1 MKKLILFLKGMFMGA
16 ADIIPGVSGGTIA
29 LITGIYDEL
38 IKSINCI
45 DKEFIKDLLSLKFK
59 KMFNKIN
66 FKFLIPIFLGIL
78 TSIFSM
84 ANLMHYLINQKP
96 IETWSV
102 FFGIILTSSFIL
114 SKKIKIN
121 KLHLINIVLGAIFS
135 YFLVGIVPVKTPN
148 TLLFLFFSGSVAI
161 CAMILPGISGAF
173 LLLIL
178 GKYNYITEILKS
190 PFSKGNPLQLIIFA
204 LGCLFGLLS
213 FAKFLNHLLK
223 RYHGSTIAFL
233 TGLMLGSLRK
243 IWPFKKALETKLIDG
258 EIYTIKEKLILPW
271 NVEVGLT
278 KSLFFIFIGILIILT
293 IDYFSNLEK

>member
-38 IKSINCI
+38 IESINCI
-45 DKEFIKDLLSLKFK
+45 DKKFIKDLLTLKFK
-59 KMFNKIN
+59 TVFKKIN

-84 ANLMHYLINQKP
+84 ANLMHYLINEKP

-121 KLHLINIVLGAIFS
+121 KLHLMNIILGAIFS

-148 TLLFLFFSGSVAI
+148 TLLFLFFSGSIAI

-178 GKYNYITEILKS
+178 GKYNYITKILKS
-190 PFSKGNPLQLIIFA
+190 PFSKGNPIQLIIFA

-213 FAKFLNHLLK
+213 FAKFLNFLLK
-223 RYHGSTIAFL
+223 KHHESTIAFL

-278 KSLFFIFIGILIILT
+278 KSIFFIFIGVLIITT
-293 IDYFSNLEK
+293 INYFSNLKK